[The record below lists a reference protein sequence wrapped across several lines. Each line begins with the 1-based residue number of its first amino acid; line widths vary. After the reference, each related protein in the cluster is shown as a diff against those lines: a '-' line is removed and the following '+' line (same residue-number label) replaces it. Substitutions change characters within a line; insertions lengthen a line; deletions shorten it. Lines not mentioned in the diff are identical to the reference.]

1 MSVAYALIAILGLAV
16 LMVVHEGGHYLAARR
31 FGMRVTKFSI
41 GFGPTLW
48 KHRPKGS
55 PTTFQIA
62 IIPFLAYVQIAGMN
76 PYEEMD
82 PKDPES
88 YANASLFARI
98 TTIAAGPIANYFFAS
113 VLMFFGFLLGGHQMV
128 DEASMRIAVH
138 PNGPAAHAGITNGDR
153 ILSVNGEA
161 IRDWDQLKRTIN
173 AHPGEPIDVEVE
185 RASQKL
191 HIKTTPNGDGDSK
204 GKILIG
210 PEVRIVPVGVG
221 QAAVLSVKEPPKV
234 VYNLVRGLARMFAG
248 KEKPELSGPV
258 GIVKEVGA
266 AAKEG
271 AHTYLKLLGLLSAY
285 LGGFNLLPF
294 PALDG
299 GRLLFLL
306 FEAASRRRAD
316 AKVEAKVHA
325 IGLLMFL
332 TLIAVVTYT
341 EVIPK
346 KSGTED
352 SATTKSAPAKSAAPP
367 EKEKPKA
374 EPAPEKPPEKAPEP
388 ATSAAP

>member
-1 MSVAYALIAILGLAV
+1 MSFAYVLIAILGLAV
-16 LMVVHEGGHYLAARR
+16 LMVVHESGHYFAARR

-76 PYEEMD
+76 PYEDSD

-88 YANASLFARI
+88 YANASLWARI
-98 TTIAAGPIANYFFAS
+98 VTIAAGPIANYLFAS
-113 VLMFFGFLLGGHQMV
+113 VLMFFGFLLGGNPVV
-128 DEASMRIAVH
+128 DETSMRVH
-138 PNGPAAHAGITNGDR
+138 VGPNGPAAQAGIIDGDR
-153 ILSVNGEA
+153 ILTVNGDA
-161 IRDWDQLKRTIN
+161 VKDWDMLKKQIG
-173 AHPGEPIDVEVE
+173 AHAGDKIDILVE
-185 RASQKL
+185 RTKGDAKEQL
-191 HIKTTPNGDGDSK
+191 HFLTTPMGEGDTK
-204 GKILIG
+204 GKILVG
-210 PEVRIVPVGVG
+210 PPYKIEPVTIG
-221 QAAVLSVKEPPKV
+221 QAALLSVKEPPKV
-234 VYNLVRGLARMFAG
+234 VYNLVTGLARMIAG

-258 GIVKEVGA
+258 GIVKEVKKSAEDGP
-266 AAKEG
+266 
-271 AHTYLKLLGLLSAY
+271 HTYLKLLGLLSAY

-299 GRLLFLL
+299 GRLLFLG

-316 AKVEAKVHA
+316 AKIEAKVHA

-332 TLIAVVTYT
+332 TLIAFVTYT

-346 KSGTED
+346 
-352 SATTKSAPAKSAAPP
+352 AKSSEVA
-367 EKEKPKA
+367 K
-374 EPAPEKPPEKAPEP
+374 
-388 ATSAAP
+388 

>member
-1 MSVAYALIAILGLAV
+1 MSSVAWALIGILGLAI

-76 PYEEMD
+76 PYEDSD

-88 YANASLFARI
+88 YANASLWGRI
-98 TTIAAGPIANYFFAS
+98 CTIAAGPLANYFFAS
-113 VLMFFGFLLGGHQMV
+113 VLMFAGFLIGGKPIV
-128 DEASMRIAVH
+128 DDTSMRVSIGD
-138 PNGPAAHAGITNGDR
+138 GPAAAAGVLKGDR
-153 ILSVNGEA
+153 IVAVNGEG
-161 IRDWDQLKRTIN
+161 IHDWDQLKRAVS
-173 AHPGEPIDVEVE
+173 AHPGDKLDIEIE
-185 RASQKL
+185 RKSEHL
-191 HIKTTPNGDGDSK
+191 HVFATPLADGENK
-204 GKILIG
+204 GKILVG
-210 PEVRIVPVGVG
+210 PYVEVVKVGVAE
-221 QAAVLSVKEPPKV
+221 AAVLSVKEPPKV
-234 VYNLVRGLARMFAG
+234 VYNLVKGLARMIAG

-258 GIVKEVGA
+258 GIVKETA
-266 AAKEG
+266 NAAKDG
-271 AHTYLKLLGLLSAY
+271 ADTYLKFLGLLSAY

-332 TLIAVVTYT
+332 TLIAFVTYT
-341 EVIPK
+341 EILPK
-346 KSGTED
+346 H
-352 SATTKSAPAKSAAPP
+352 
-367 EKEKPKA
+367 
-374 EPAPEKPPEKAPEP
+374 
-388 ATSAAP
+388 

>member
-1 MSVAYALIAILGLAV
+1 MSVAYVVIAILGLAL

-48 KHRPKGS
+48 KHRPKDS
-55 PTTFQIA
+55 PTTFQVA

-76 PYEEMD
+76 PYEEID

-88 YANASLFARI
+88 YANASLWARI
-98 TTIAAGPIANYFFAS
+98 ATIGAGPLANYLFAS
-113 VLMFFGFLLGGHQMV
+113 VLMFFGFILGGNTVV
-128 DEASMRIAVH
+128 DETSMKVTILKD
-138 PNGPAAHAGITNGDR
+138 GPAAQVGMQDGDK
-153 ILSVNGEA
+153 ILSVNNEA
-161 IRDWDQLKRTIN
+161 IQDWDQLKKVIGSTK
-173 AHPGEPIDVEVE
+173 AGEKVDVEVE
-185 RASQKL
+185 RVNPDTLQAEKL
-191 HIKTTPNGDGDSK
+191 RFHPAPAIGPNEKEGK
-204 GKILIG
+204 PKILIA
-210 PEVRIVPVGVG
+210 PHISHQDVSVG
-221 QAAVLSVKEPPKV
+221 QAAVLAVKEPPKV
-234 VYNLVRGLARMFAG
+234 VIGLVKGLARMLSF

-258 GIVKEVGA
+258 GIGKEMAA
-266 AAKEG
+266 AAKDG
-271 AHTYLKLLGLLSAY
+271 AHTYLKLLGALSAY

-332 TLIAVVTYT
+332 TLIAFVTYS

-346 KSGTED
+346 R
-352 SATTKSAPAKSAAPP
+352 
-367 EKEKPKA
+367 
-374 EPAPEKPPEKAPEP
+374 
-388 ATSAAP
+388 